1 MDTAIASRRDGLESL
16 DVRGFTA
23 AYHHGGAGP
32 PVIAAHCSSASHK
45 ALRPLIQQLEQRYE
59 VFAPDLIGY
68 GASDRWPADRP
79 LEPETE
85 VALITELAALAGA
98 PVHLVGH
105 SYGAM
110 LSLEAA
116 RQLGTKVGSL
126 TLIEPVSFH
135 LLRPGGHEIP
145 LAQITRVAGGVLQ
158 AMRAGQPKQ
167 AAAIYM
173 GFWMGRWR
181 WWLAPKRL
189 KRGVLETIDK
199 VAKEFALIE
208 RMEADLADYAAIR
221 APTRLIMGGRTRAPA
236 RAVIDILL
244 ETLPNV
250 ERRTIPQAGHMSPL
264 SHPDRVNPL
273 VLEHLAVCTGA

>member
-1 MDTAIASRRDGLESL
+1 MDTAIATRRDGLASL

-23 AYHHGGAGP
+23 AYYHGGKGA
-32 PVIAAHCSSASHK
+32 PVIVAHCSSASHK
-45 ALRPLIQQLEQRYE
+45 ALRPLIKQLEQRYE

-85 VALITELAALAGA
+85 IALITELAAQAGA
-98 PVHLVGH
+98 PLHLVGH

-116 RQLGTKVGSL
+116 RRLGPNVASL

-135 LLRPGGHEIP
+135 LLRPGGRGAEHEEV
-145 LAQITRVAGGVLQ
+145 LQVATRVRAAMEAGRL
-158 AMRAGQPKQ
+158 RL
-167 AAAIYM
+167 AAAHYM

-181 WWLAPKRL
+181 WWLAPARL
-189 KRGVLETIDK
+189 RQGVLATMDK
-199 VAKEFALIE
+199 VAKEFALLE
-208 RMEADLADYAAIR
+208 RMDGDLADYRAIE

-236 RAVIDILL
+236 KAVIDILMN
-244 ETLPNV
+244 TLPNV
-250 ERRTIPQAGHMSPL
+250 DLRTVRRAGHMSPL
-264 SHPDRVNPL
+264 THPQQVNPL
-273 VLEHLAVCTGA
+273 VLGHLARHAQG